1 MRYNTS
7 IMQLTYGA
15 EYRTYNETEIE
26 FWKKNY
32 YLIWNLH
39 EVLTGNYAAVINEKY
54 GI

>member
-1 MRYNTS
+1 MRHNTS
-7 IMQLTYGA
+7 IMRLTCGA

-26 FWKKNY
+26 FEKNY

-39 EVLTGNYAAVINEKY
+39 GVLTGNYAAVINEKY